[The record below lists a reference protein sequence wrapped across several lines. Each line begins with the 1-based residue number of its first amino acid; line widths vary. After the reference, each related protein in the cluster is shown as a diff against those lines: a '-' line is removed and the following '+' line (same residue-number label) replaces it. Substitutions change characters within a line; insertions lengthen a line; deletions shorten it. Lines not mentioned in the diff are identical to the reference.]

1 MRSYD
6 ILRTVFVHQQLQKPR
21 QVVLAERQAIVE
33 FEDLADLDEERQTN
47 RIDRYKQ
54 EVQAAGFNLAKDMLF
69 KTAVFRLDRNKYLLV
84 WSNHHIVM
92 DGWSMGILM
101 KRLFQNYEAFRANR
115 TVPLDQGKPYADYI
129 KWLGR
134 QDKGEAASYWEH
146 RLSGLESPS
155 VIPGGKPRPDSES
168 YRNEEFTFVWDK
180 NMVDAL
186 QQAANRYHVT
196 APNLFQAI
204 WGAVLAKYNRT
215 DDVVFGTVVSG
226 RPSEI
231 DGIEHMAGL
240 FINTIPV
247 RLKVDQNVSFA
258 ELFKQAQQHAID
270 AERYDYLPLYEIQKQ
285 SALDGRLISH
295 LVAFENYPLDK
306 ELENGTIHERLG
318 FSIKAAGAFEQTNYD
333 FNLIVYPGAE
343 WTIKL
348 KYNGA
353 AFDAAFIEQ
362 AAGHLTRLAEEAI
375 ANPESKAASA
385 AMLSKQEQQTLLAFN
400 QTKSDYPREKTI
412 PELFEEQ
419 VKASPDKTA
428 VAADGRSLTYR
439 RLNEKANQL
448 ARRLKA
454 KGLMHG
460 NAAAIMMERS
470 LEAAVSML
478 AVLKAGGV
486 YVPID
491 PGYPEERIRFLLED
505 SGSKIVLTKDS
516 TQISLE
522 GYEVLAVN
530 AMDAEKEDAANL
542 EHVNKPED
550 LAYYIYTSGSTGRPK
565 GVMVEH
571 RNIVRLVKNA
581 GCIPLKSGV
590 KMAQTGLSAL
600 MPVHLKYSA
609 HC

>member
-1 MRSYD
+1 M
-6 ILRTVFVHQQLQKPR
+6 
-21 QVVLAERQAIVE
+21 
-33 FEDLADLDEERQTN
+33 
-47 RIDRYKQ
+47 
-54 EVQAAGFNLAKDMLF
+54 
-69 KTAVFRLDRNKYLLV
+69 
-84 WSNHHIVM
+84 
-92 DGWSMGILM
+92 
-101 KRLFQNYEAFRANR
+101 
-115 TVPLDQGKPYADYI
+115 
-129 KWLGR
+129 
-134 QDKGEAASYWEH
+134 
-146 RLSGLESPS
+146 
-155 VIPGGKPRPDSES
+155 
-168 YRNEEFTFVWDK
+168 
-180 NMVDAL
+180 
-186 QQAANRYHVT
+186 
-196 APNLFQAI
+196 
-204 WGAVLAKYNRT
+204 LAKYNRSE
-215 DDVVFGTVVSG
+215 DVVFGTVVSG

-247 RLKVDQNVSFA
+247 RLRVDQNASFA

-306 ELENGTIHERLG
+306 ELESGTIHERLG

-348 KYNGA
+348 KYNGE

-375 ANPESKAASA
+375 ANPESKAGSA
-385 AMLSKQEQQTLLAFN
+385 DMLSKQEQQTLLAFN
-400 QTKSDYPREKTI
+400 QTKTGYPREKTI

-419 VKASPDKTA
+419 VEASPDKTA

-454 KGLMHG
+454 RGLMHG

-505 SGSKIVLTKDS
+505 SGAKIVLTKDS
-516 TQISLE
+516 PQISLE
-522 GYEVLAVN
+522 GYEVLAAN
-530 AMDAEKEDAANL
+530 AVDAEKEDAANL
-542 EHVNKPED
+542 VHANKPGD
-550 LAYYIYTSGSTGRPK
+550 LAYYIYTSGSTGKPK

-581 GCIPLKSGV
+581 GYIPLKSDV
-590 KMAQTGLSAL
+590 KMAQTGAVSFDASTFEVFGAL
-600 MPVHLKYSA
+600 LNGEPFIPSRKRRSLMESGSECSWKRPESQQ
-609 HC
+609 CG